1 MGVFSSPPG
10 GEEPGPDDPV
20 SWLQIES
27 GWSVVGS
34 DGELVGS
41 VVTVAGD
48 KHEDIF
54 DGLAIDVGRSG
65 PLRYVPGERV
75 GLIFPGKVTVR
86 FASSEAHQ
94 LEEFQAP
101 KPETVWR
108 PTAPS
113 LGTRVSNW
121 MRGKR

>member
-1 MGVFSSPPG
+1 MSVFSSPPG
-10 GEEPGPDDPV
+10 GEEAGPGDPV

-54 DGLAIDVGRSG
+54 DGLAVDVDGSAQ
-65 PLRYVPGERV
+65 PRYVPGERV
-75 GLIFPGKVTVR
+75 GLIFPGKVTVQ
-86 FASSEAHQ
+86 FSASEARE
-94 LEEFQAP
+94 LEPFEAP
-101 KPETVWR
+101 KPVTVWR
-108 PTAPS
+108 PSAPS
-113 LGTRVSNW
+113 RTNRLSNW
-121 MRGKR
+121 IRGKR